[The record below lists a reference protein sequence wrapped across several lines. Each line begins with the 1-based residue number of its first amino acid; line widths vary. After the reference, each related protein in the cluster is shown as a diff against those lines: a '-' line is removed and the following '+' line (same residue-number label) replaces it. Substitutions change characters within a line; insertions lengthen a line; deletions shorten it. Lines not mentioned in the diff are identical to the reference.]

1 MTKSRGILR
10 PRRVWT
16 PPELKLLRRLYPTTL
31 TAEIAARLGR
41 PVERV
46 YAKAN
51 ALGLKKAPEHL
62 ELINTK
68 LRAAMLDP
76 NHPSRRFQFPK
87 GLLPWNKGQKGLQ
100 IGGVETQFKAGHRPH
115 TWRPIGS
122 DRVSKEGY
130 LQVKLADTGC
140 TRRDYV
146 PVHHLVWTL
155 HRGPIPAGY
164 RVTFKDG
171 NKTHIAIDNL
181 ELVSIA
187 DMMRRNTVHNLPK
200 PLAEVVLLRGA
211 LKRKINRIERKTH
224 ERDEREHC

>member
-1 MTKSRGILR
+1 MTRHL
-10 PRRVWT
+10 WT
-16 PPELKLLRRLYPTTL
+16 DTEIALLRRLYADTL
-31 TAEIAARLGR
+31 TADIAARLDLK
-41 PVERV
+41 VERV

-51 ALGLKKAPEHL
+51 EIGLRKSPEHTAKL
-62 ELINTK
+62 NEQ

-76 NHPSRRFQFPK
+76 AHPGRRCQFHK
-87 GLLPWNKGQKGLQ
+87 GMATWNKGMKGLQ
-100 IGGVETQFKAGHRPH
+100 IGGEATQFKKGHRPH

-122 DRVSKEGY
+122 ERVSKDGY
-130 LQVKLADTGC
+130 LQVKLADTRC

-146 PVHHLVWTL
+146 PVHHLVWEL

-171 NKTHIAIDNL
+171 NKQRIAIDNL

-200 PLAEVVLLRGA
+200 PLAEVVQLRGA
-211 LKRKINRIERKTH
+211 LKRKINRIERESN
-224 ERDEREHC
+224 ERTAREHC